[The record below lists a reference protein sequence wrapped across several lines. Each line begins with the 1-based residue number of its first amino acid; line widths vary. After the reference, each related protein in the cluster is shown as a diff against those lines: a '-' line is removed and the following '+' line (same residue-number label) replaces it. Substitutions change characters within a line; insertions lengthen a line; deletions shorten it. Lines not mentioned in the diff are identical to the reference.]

1 MTSLN
6 YVVSFLLACNTG
18 VLSLFY
24 LGSFEE
30 HALLMQEHLAS
41 TFALRFCAFAFLSLV
56 GAASWWAVN
65 VVLLRLRFIQDI
77 KLGKTAA
84 VLAAGPVCGSL
95 VGALIFCLLK
105 SRQLAY
111 YSFQLYVY
119 R

>member
-6 YVVSFLLACNTG
+6 YVVSVLLVCSTG

-41 TFALRFCAFAFLSLV
+41 TFALRFCAFALLGLV
-56 GAASWWAVN
+56 GAASWWAAN
-65 VVLLRLRFIQDI
+65 VILLRFRFIQNV

-95 VGALIFCLLK
+95 VGTLVFCL
-105 SRQLAY
+105 A
-111 YSFQLYVY
+111 
-119 R
+119 